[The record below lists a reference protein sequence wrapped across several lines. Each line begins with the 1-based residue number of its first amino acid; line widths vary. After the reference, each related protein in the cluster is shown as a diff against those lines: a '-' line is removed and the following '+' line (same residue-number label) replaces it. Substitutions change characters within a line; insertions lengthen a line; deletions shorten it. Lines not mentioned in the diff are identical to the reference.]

1 MAEQVQPSARGEL
14 EITDLNK
21 LYLNEGRLNV
31 ELLGRGMAWL
41 DTGTHDSLLEASN
54 FISTIQNRQGLQ
66 VACLEEIAYRKGY
79 ISKEKLLELAE
90 PLKKNNYGKYLI
102 KIANTENSL

>member
-1 MAEQVQPSARGEL
+1 
-14 EITDLNK
+14 
-21 LYLNEGRLNV
+21 
-31 ELLGRGMAWL
+31 
-41 DTGTHDSLLEASN
+41 
-54 FISTIQNRQGLQ
+54 

>member
-1 MAEQVQPSARGEL
+1 M
-14 EITDLNK
+14 
-21 LYLNEGRLNV
+21 
-31 ELLGRGMAWL
+31 
-41 DTGTHDSLLEASN
+41 
-54 FISTIQNRQGLQ
+54 
-66 VACLEEIAYRKGY
+66 ACLEEIAYRKGY